1 MHRLGCGHV
10 LCICAVQ
17 NLMHEAVAMAS
28 FNLSLKIIEDV
39 GHSEVLCDDSCPSG
53 FHIPFT
59 VSQNKS

>member
-10 LCICAVQ
+10 LCICAAQ
-17 NLMHEAVAMAS
+17 NLMHEAVAMAAFS
-28 FNLSLKIIEDV
+28 FSLNIIEDV
-39 GHSEVLCDDSCPSG
+39 VHSEVISDDSCSPG